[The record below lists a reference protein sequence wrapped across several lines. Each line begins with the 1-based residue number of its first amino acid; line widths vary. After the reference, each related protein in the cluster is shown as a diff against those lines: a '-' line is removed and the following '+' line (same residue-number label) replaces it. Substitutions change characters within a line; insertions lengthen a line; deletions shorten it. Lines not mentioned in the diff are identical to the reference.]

1 MPVHLS
7 PSLNQYWMIRV
18 QTTLGYSFP
27 WYKSEGDLKL
37 HQHQSEQTRVKCKS
51 SLTCI
56 TLYFLICFSCSVFQS
71 QFLVFTK
78 NMLKY
83 FSFVLASFSYR
94 AILVRRLSTSKHNSL
109 QVGFCCLF
117 VFFFILRGL
126 FSVCVFN
133 CKRENETFYGLTLN
147 WCWLKLVLWFSLLN
161 SELSNPGQWRVYLF
175 SYLYFLVVL
184 YVFVIVLNKAI

>member
-1 MPVHLS
+1 
-7 PSLNQYWMIRV
+7 MIRA
-18 QTTLGYSFP
+18 QTTLGYIP
-27 WYKSEGDLKL
+27 WYRSEGDLKL

-94 AILVRRLSTSKHNSL
+94 AILVRHLSTSKHNSL

-126 FSVCVFN
+126 FSVCVFD

-147 WCWLKLVLWFSLLN
+147 
-161 SELSNPGQWRVYLF
+161 
-175 SYLYFLVVL
+175 
-184 YVFVIVLNKAI
+184 